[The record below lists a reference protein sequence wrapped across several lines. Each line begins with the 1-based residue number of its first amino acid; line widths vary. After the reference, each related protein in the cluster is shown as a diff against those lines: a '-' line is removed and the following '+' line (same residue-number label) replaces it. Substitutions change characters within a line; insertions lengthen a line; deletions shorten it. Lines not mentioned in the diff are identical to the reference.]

1 MYPYQLPPLPYTYDA
16 LEPYIDARTME
27 IHHTK
32 HHQAYTDN
40 MNAVFAE
47 YPALQQTTIEE
58 LLRTIDTCGI
68 RAEHKQ
74 KFINNAG
81 GYLNH
86 MLFWNIMKPE
96 KHVDSDLVAEIE
108 ATFGSL
114 ESFKETFETNA
125 KNQFGSGWSWLVRT
139 NEGTL
144 ELYGMANQDSP
155 YLKGHTPIIGLDVW
169 EHAYYLQ
176 YQNKRSDYV
185 SSWWKVCSILP

>member
-1 MYPYQLPPLPYTYDA
+1 
-16 LEPYIDARTME
+16 ME

-40 MNAVFAE
+40 MNAVLTE
-47 YPALQQTTIEE
+47 YPDLQQTPIEE

-86 MLFWNIMKPE
+86 NLFWEIMGPE
-96 KHVDSDLVAEIE
+96 KTVDDTLTAEITE
-108 ATFGSL
+108 TFGTL
-114 ESFKETFETNA
+114 DAFKELFETNA
-125 KNQFGSGWSWLVRT
+125 KAQFGSGWSWLVRT
-139 NEGTL
+139 EAGTL
-144 ELYGMANQDSP
+144 EAYSTANQDSP
-155 YLKGHTPIIGLDVW
+155 YMQGHTPIIGLDVW

-176 YQNKRSDYV
+176 YQNKRPDYV
-185 SSWWKVCSILP
+185 SNWWNVCTILP